1 MSFNGLLWSNIGPFH
16 LMSAPPPPIEGQ
28 GNPKGREG
36 IFKVVSEGV
45 AMSVPLIS
53 RKHVPFSQGGN
64 VSAL

>member
-1 MSFNGLLWSNIGPFH
+1 MCTTTIHWAIPFNVRT
-16 LMSAPPPPIEGQ
+16 PPIEDQ

-36 IFKVVSEGV
+36 VFKVVSEGV

-53 RKHVPFSQGGN
+53 RKHLPFSQWGN